1 MPSFVISPGF
11 CSWVFD
17 VYQSLY
23 SRTQM
28 LWLLSWN
35 LIPFYSVC
43 RGLSSLHHPIGFLWS
58 KLLEKKCERSQPIH
72 CREAERCY
80 PCLLPSFGCSV
91 TTVWFPPVTSQG
103 TGPLR
108 LTAMSLMFMWLID
121 GRSAEQQLPPCASAE
136 LLHFWNEVC
145 SLHVKWQWAVFAALL
160 AAHRLGIL
168 HIEEPPRLHTLKK

>member
-1 MPSFVISPGF
+1 MEKQNWVMPSFVISPGF

-58 KLLEKKCERSQPIH
+58 KLLEKKCERSQPTH
-72 CREAERCY
+72 CREAEWCY

-136 LLHFWNEVC
+136 LLHF
-145 SLHVKWQWAVFAALL
+145 
-160 AAHRLGIL
+160 
-168 HIEEPPRLHTLKK
+168 